1 MVQLIFLPLNG
12 LGLRTFQ
19 VTFIGIAA
27 TLFGSFLFFFLQRTI
42 KKDMIYRIATI
53 QSQASFTRKR

>member
-27 TLFGSFLFFFLQRTI
+27 TLFGSFLFFFFYSGQ
-42 KKDMIYRIATI
+42 
-53 QSQASFTRKR
+53 

>member
-27 TLFGSFLFFFLQRTI
+27 TSFGSFLFFFFLQRTI
-42 KKDMIYRIATI
+42 KKDMIYRIAMI
-53 QSQASFTRKR
+53 QS

>member
-27 TLFGSFLFFFLQRTI
+27 TSFGSFLFFSTADNK
-42 KKDMIYRIATI
+42 KKDMIYRIAMI
-53 QSQASFTRKR
+53 QS

>member
-27 TLFGSFLFFFLQRTI
+27 TLFGSFLFFFSTADN
-42 KKDMIYRIATI
+42 KKRHDL
-53 QSQASFTRKR
+53 